1 VEHGE
6 RITGLRPATPTL
18 GRSMKSTV
26 EPLEGNKVKVSV
38 EVGESEFDKEVDA
51 AFKRI
56 AREVRIPGF
65 RPGKA
70 PRRILEAR
78 VGTEAARADALQHA
92 LPEYYAQAVTEHEV
106 DVIAAPDIDITS
118 GETEGDVVF
127 DAVVEIRPQIT
138 VGGYASLRVTIES
151 PEVSDEDVDH
161 RIDHL
166 REQYAEFVTV
176 SRDAR
181 EGDQVTIDISGTQDG
196 EQQPGLTAEGY
207 RYMVGSGTVVPELDE
222 QLAGSK
228 VGDILE
234 FTADHPVPEQ
244 DPVDF
249 RVLVKEVT
257 EQKLPDAD
265 DAWAEEA
272 SEFSTIEELRADTAK
287 RLGMMKKVQA
297 QMAIQ
302 EKTGEALAELVE
314 EEVPEPLVDVEVQ
327 NRIQDLAM
335 RLQAQGMD
343 IGQYL
348 AATGNDQE
356 AFVAEL
362 RDTATQAVK
371 VDLALRAVAEAEGT
385 EVTDEDLEEEFAS
398 IAERVG
404 QKPEQ
409 VRKQFERNEQ
419 MPLVRSDIRKRK
431 ALEWLLEQVEVV
443 DESGAPVDRAALTVE
458 DETADDAAPQ
468 TDDQPAE
475 GDEVASSEDEEV

>member
-1 VEHGE
+1 
-6 RITGLRPATPTL
+6 
-18 GRSMKSTV
+18 MKSTV
-26 EPLEGNKVKVSV
+26 EPLEGNKVKVSI
-38 EVGESEFDKEVDA
+38 EVGESEFDQEVDA

-92 LPEYYAQAVTEHEV
+92 LPEYYAKAVTEHEV
-106 DVIAAPDIDITS
+106 DVIAAPEIDITS

-138 VGGYASLRVTIES
+138 VGGYANLRVTIDS
-151 PEVSDEDVDH
+151 PEVTDEEIDH

-166 REQYAEFVTV
+166 REQFAEYVTV
-176 SRDAR
+176 SREAR
-181 EGDQVTIDISGTQDG
+181 EGDQVTIDISGSQDG
-196 EQQPGLTAEGY
+196 EQMSGLTAEDY
-207 RYMVGSGTVVPELDE
+207 RYIVGSGNVVPELDTE
-222 QLAGSK
+222 LTGSK
-228 VGDILE
+228 VGDILQ
-234 FTADHPVPEQ
+234 FTADHPQPDE

-249 RVLVKEVT
+249 RVRVKDVA
-257 EQKLPDAD
+257 EQKRPEAD

-272 SEFSTIEELRADTAK
+272 SQFPTIEELRADT
-287 RLGMMKKVQA
+287 RRRMEMVKKVQA

-302 EKTGEALAELVE
+302 EKTGDALADLVDTE
-314 EEVPEPLVDVEVQ
+314 IPEPLVDAEVQ

-343 IGQYL
+343 LGQYL

-371 VDLALRAVAEAEGT
+371 VDLALRAVAEAEST
-385 EVTDEDLEEEFAS
+385 EVTDDDLEEEFAS

-409 VRKQFERNEQ
+409 VREQFERNEQ
-419 MPLVRSDIRKRK
+419 VPLVRSDIRKRK

-443 DESGAPVDRAALTVE
+443 DESGNPVDQAALTVE
-458 DETADDAAPQ
+458 PETSSDDPDEGDAAP
-468 TDDQPAE
+468 PEAPE
-475 GDEVASSEDEEV
+475 EEDE

>member
-1 VEHGE
+1 
-6 RITGLRPATPTL
+6 
-18 GRSMKSTV
+18 MKSTV

-38 EVGESEFDKEVDA
+38 EVGESEFDEEVDA

-92 LPEYYAQAVTEHEV
+92 LPEYYAKAVTEHDV

-127 DAVVEIRPQIT
+127 DAVVEVRPQIT
-138 VGGYASLRVTIES
+138 VGGYATLRVTIDS
-151 PEVSDEDVDH
+151 PEVSDEEVEH

-166 REQYAEFVTV
+166 REQYAEFITV

-181 EGDQVTIDISGTQDG
+181 EGDQATIDISGSQDG
-196 EQQPGLTAEGY
+196 EQLGGLTAEGY
-207 RYMVGSGTVVPELDE
+207 KYIVGSGTVVPELDE
-222 QLAGSK
+222 ELTGSK
-228 VGDILE
+228 VGDIVQ
-234 FTADHPVPEQ
+234 FTADHPDPEQ

-249 RVLVKEVT
+249 RVLVKEIA

-265 DAWAEEA
+265 DAWADEA
-272 SEFSTIEELRADTAK
+272 SEFATIEELRADTRK
-287 RLGMMKKVQA
+287 RLGMVKKVQA

-314 EEVPEPLVDVEVQ
+314 EDVPEPLVDAEVQ

-343 IGQYL
+343 LGQYI

-356 AFVAEL
+356 AFVNEL
-362 RDTATQAVK
+362 RETATQAVK
-371 VDLALRAVAEAEGT
+371 VDLALRAVAEAEDT
-385 EVTDEDLEEEFAS
+385 EVTDEDLEQEYAA

-404 QKPEQ
+404 QEPEQ
-409 VRKQFERNEQ
+409 VRIQFERNEQ
-419 MPLVRSDIRKRK
+419 VPLVRSDIRKRK

-443 DESGAPVDRAALTVE
+443 DESGSPVDRAALTIEAEQAE
-458 DETADDAAPQ
+458 DEGDDVV
-468 TDDQPAE
+468 TDPENTED
-475 GDEVASSEDEEV
+475 ASSQEGEE

>member
-1 VEHGE
+1 
-6 RITGLRPATPTL
+6 
-18 GRSMKSTV
+18 MKSTV
-26 EPLEGNKVKVSV
+26 EPLEGNKVKVSI

-56 AREVRIPGF
+56 AHEVRIPGF

-78 VGTEAARADALQHA
+78 VGVEAARADALQHA

-106 DVIAAPDIDITS
+106 DVIAAPEIDITS
-118 GETEGDVVF
+118 GETEGDVAF

-138 VGGYASLRVTIES
+138 VGGYATLRVTIDS
-151 PEVSDEDVDH
+151 PEVTDEEIDH

-166 REQYAEFVTV
+166 REQFAEYVTV
-176 SRDAR
+176 SREAR
-181 EGDQVTIDISGTQDG
+181 EGDQVTIDIAGSQDG
-196 EQQPGLTAEGY
+196 EQMSGLTADDY
-207 RYMVGSGTVVPELDE
+207 HYIVGSGNVVPELDE
-222 QLAGSK
+222 ELTGSK
-228 VGDILE
+228 VGDILQ
-234 FTADHPVPEQ
+234 FTADHPQPDE

-249 RVLVKEVT
+249 RVLVKDVA
-257 EQKLPDAD
+257 EQRLPDAD

-272 SEFSTIEELRADTAK
+272 SEFSTIQELRDDTRK
-287 RLGMMKKVQA
+287 RMEMVKKVQA

-302 EKTGEALAELVE
+302 EKTGEALAELVDE
-314 EEVPEPLVDVEVQ
+314 EIPEPLVDAEVQ

-343 IGQYL
+343 LGQYL

-419 MPLVRSDIRKRK
+419 VPLVRSDIRKRK

-443 DESGAPVDRAALTVE
+443 DESGNPVDRAALTIE
-458 DETADDAAPQ
+458 PETSEEAD
-468 TDDQPAE
+468 AE
-475 GDEVASSEDEEV
+475 GDQADEAPSEAPEEEDE

>member
-1 VEHGE
+1 
-6 RITGLRPATPTL
+6 
-18 GRSMKSTV
+18 MKSTV

-38 EVGESEFDKEVDA
+38 EVDETEFDKEVDA

-92 LPEYYAQAVTEHEV
+92 LPEYYAKAVTEHEV

-127 DAVVEIRPQIT
+127 DAVVEVRPQIT
-138 VGGYASLRVTIES
+138 VGGYQNLRVTIES
-151 PEVSDEDVDH
+151 PEVTDEDIEQ

-166 REQYAEFVTV
+166 REQYAEFITV
-176 SRDAR
+176 EREAR
-181 EGDQVTIDISGTQDG
+181 EGDQVTIDIAGSQDG
-196 EQQPGLTAEGY
+196 EPQPGLTAEGY
-207 RYMVGSGTVVPELDE
+207 RYVVGSSTVVPELDE
-222 QLAGSK
+222 QLTGSK

-234 FTADHPVPEQ
+234 FTADHPDPDQ

-249 RVLVKEVT
+249 RVLIKDVL

-265 DAWAEEA
+265 DAWADEA
-272 SEFSTIEELRADTAK
+272 SEFSTIDELRADTAK
-287 RLGMMKKVQA
+287 RIGMMKKVQA

-302 EKTGEALAELVE
+302 EKAGEALAELVE
-314 EEVPEPLVDVEVQ
+314 EEIPEPLVDAEVQ

-348 AATGNDQE
+348 AATGADQE
-356 AFVAEL
+356 SFVGDL
-362 RDTATQAVK
+362 RETATQAVK
-371 VDLALRAVAEAEGT
+371 VDLALRAVAEAEDT
-385 EVTDEDLEEEFAS
+385 EVTDEDLEEEFAA

-409 VRKQFERNEQ
+409 VRTQFERNEQ
-419 MPLVRSDIRKRK
+419 VPLVRSDIRKRK

-443 DESGAPVDRAALTVE
+443 DEAGNPVDRAALTVE
-458 DETADDAAPQ
+458 ADETEEAPEAVEAN
-468 TDDQPAE
+468 PSE
-475 GDEVASSEDEEV
+475 EEDE

>member
-1 VEHGE
+1 
-6 RITGLRPATPTL
+6 
-18 GRSMKSTV
+18 MKSTI
-26 EPLEGNKVKVSV
+26 EPLEGNKVKVSI

-92 LPEYYAQAVTEHEV
+92 LPEYYAKAVTEHEV
-106 DVIAAPDIDITS
+106 DVIAAPEIDITS

-127 DAVVEIRPQIT
+127 DAVVEVRPQIS
-138 VGGYASLRVTIES
+138 VGGYATLRVTIDS
-151 PEVSDEDVDH
+151 PEVTDEEVDH

-166 REQYAEFVTV
+166 REQFAEYVTV
-176 SRDAR
+176 SREAR
-181 EGDQVTIDISGTQDG
+181 EGDQVTIDIAGSQDG
-196 EQQPGLTAEGY
+196 EPMSGLTAEDY
-207 RYMVGSGTVVPELDE
+207 RYIVGSGTVVPELDGE
-222 QLAGSK
+222 LTGSK
-228 VGDILE
+228 VGDILQ
-234 FTADHPVPEQ
+234 FTADHPQPDE

-249 RVLVKEVT
+249 RVLVKDVA
-257 EQKLPDAD
+257 EQKLPEAD

-272 SEFSTIEELRADTAK
+272 SEFSTIEELRADTRK
-287 RLGMMKKVQA
+287 RMEMVKKVQA

-302 EKTGEALAELVE
+302 EKTGEALADLVE
-314 EEVPEPLVDVEVQ
+314 DDVPEPLVDAEVQ

-343 IGQYL
+343 LGQYL

-371 VDLALRAVAEAEGT
+371 VDLALRAVAEAEST

-404 QKPEQ
+404 QEPEQ

-419 MPLVRSDIRKRK
+419 VPLVRSDIRKRK

-443 DESGAPVDRAALTVE
+443 DESGNPVDRAALTIE
-458 DETADDAAPQ
+458 PETSEEAD
-468 TDDQPAE
+468 AE
-475 GDEVASSEDEEV
+475 GDQTEDAADEAPPEAPEEEDE

>member
-1 VEHGE
+1 
-6 RITGLRPATPTL
+6 
-18 GRSMKSTV
+18 MKSTV

-127 DAVVEIRPQIT
+127 DAVVEVRPQTT

-151 PEVSDEDVDH
+151 PEVTDEDIDH

-234 FTADHPVPEQ
+234 FTADHPVPDE

-272 SEFSTIEELRADTAK
+272 SEFSTIDELRADTAK

-314 EEVPEPLVDVEVQ
+314 EEVPEPLVDMEVQ

-371 VDLALRAVAEAEGT
+371 VDLALRSVAEAEGT
-385 EVTDEDLEEEFAS
+385 EVTDEDLEEEFSA